1 MSDIQSLDREDIVV
15 LVSIN
20 EHLNRLKA
28 IEDQK
33 PLNQRRPVP
42 SLADLV
48 RITGINRASLYNL
61 AGGKYESVNLEHLSA
76 IINAIRDMD
85 FPVTV
90 SDLLTEHPVST
101 VPAAETAQ
109 NKTGE

>member
-1 MSDIQSLDREDIVV
+1 MV

-20 EHLNRLKA
+20 EHLARLQA
-28 IEDQK
+28 IENQK
-33 PLNQRRPVP
+33 PLNQRRRVP

-48 RITGINRASLYNL
+48 KLTGINRASLYNL

-76 IINAIRDMD
+76 IINAIRELD

-90 SDLLTEHPVST
+90 SDLLTEHPIST
-101 VPAAETAQ
+101 VPPTETTP
-109 NKTGE
+109 NRTGD

>member
-1 MSDIQSLDREDIVV
+1 MI

-20 EHLNRLKA
+20 EHLNRLKT

-48 RITGINRASLYNL
+48 RLTGINRASLYNL
-61 AGGKYESVNLEHLSA
+61 AGGKYESVNLEHLAS
-76 IINAIRDMD
+76 IINALRAMS
-85 FPVTV
+85 FPATV
-90 SDLLTEHPVST
+90 ADLLTEHPIST
-101 VPAAETAQ
+101 IPAAEIDQ
-109 NKTGE
+109 NKTGA